1 MGWKILSTSSCRCI
15 MIEGMDELALLLEEV
30 KLEDG
35 ESLVT
40 DGRLAVEFELMVGE
54 ATATNEVAKKSGK

>member
-1 MGWKILSTSSCRCI
+1 

-35 ESLVT
+35 ESLVA
-40 DGRLAVEFELMVGE
+40 DGRLAIELELMVGE
-54 ATATNEVAKKSGK
+54 ATAMNEVAKKKWKVKSIM